1 MFNSRCVRQISN
13 LSNDD
18 SKYKFDKPTFN
29 PEALRNDLHIVS
41 PKAEKLLEKIREL
54 DEADM
59 FRDNKLYKHFIFCD
73 VKSRIYGAT
82 FLASCMISDGYH
94 LGYTRTHHLLSDEEL
109 MKTKYN
115 NFYLLSS
122 LTLFDKPMSVNTK
135 KSILKK
141 MNERPENIHG
151 KLSRF
156 IIMDSGFKEG
166 IDLFDIKYI
175 HVFEPSVNAADLKQ
189 VIGRGTRTCGQK
201 GLRFQTGLGWPLYV
215 FIYDLMIQKEVA
227 DQFMNAKTVYDLYLK
242 TLNID
247 IRLISFS
254 NDLQKVTVRASVD
267 FQLNK
272 KIHEFQIKQHM
283 EEESINVGGG
293 GSSTVSPCS
302 KLPMNECDN
311 TNGCFYVKGDKRQYC
326 RKGTRRI
333 INNPCHQLNES
344 PCNERPGC
352 FYVKGDK
359 RHYCRKGT
367 KKLRREKIISHRN
380 PTNTKDKSAI
390 SSLIDNASYKTN
402 TASHNTMSSD
412 NIPVIH
418 HMSHEKLEEFIDKYF
433 QHDKWDNVRVENACG
448 DEFVQKGGSSQ
459 LIEYNPTQ
467 RFVSDFFR
475 PSTFVKGMLLWH
487 SVGTGKTCSA
497 IAAAS
502 KNFESEGY
510 TILWVTRTTLKEDIW
525 KNMFGQVCSEPI
537 RQKLLKGEHI
547 PQDRLKQ
554 MRLLSDSWKIRPMSY
569 KQFSNLVSKSN
580 HFYEDLV
587 KINGKEDPL
596 RKTLLIIDEAHKLY
610 GGGDLSSIERPHM
623 DDLKLAI
630 MKSYALS
637 GEDSVRLLLM
647 TATPITENP
656 MELIKLLNL
665 CKPADKQMPDTFE
678 QFSEEYLSG
687 EGTFTEKGEHKYMNE
702 IAGNISYLNRE
713 FDVRQFAQPIIE
725 MVMTDFTPTELLTQ
739 EDMKEVMKEL
749 RETEK
754 NALNAIK
761 KNVYLNYGPKH
772 FSSLTEKC
780 NVYNNKTKK
789 NIYMRCKQEVKD
801 EIKSIIQRLKQY
813 KEKLINDIQKY
824 FDDATKMIIDKHIP
838 INEKY
843 QNLTI
848 FYQLLKKCSVKKDK
862 NYIYEVQVLK
872 FSIAQMKNN
881 IKDLNK
887 EIHALQANNACVDH
901 LKEQL
906 EKNKKYIQKTNDK
919 IKIVIKENQAAR
931 EIFQEEEERQ
941 EKEHMKMIQD
951 IKKTY
956 NNIND
961 SDNIKIRDMLKE
973 WEDQVIDRIEKMDIT
988 SKNN

>member
-1 MFNSRCVRQISN
+1 
-13 LSNDD
+13 
-18 SKYKFDKPTFN
+18 
-29 PEALRNDLHIVS
+29 
-41 PKAEKLLEKIREL
+41 
-54 DEADM
+54 
-59 FRDNKLYKHFIFCD
+59 
-73 VKSRIYGAT
+73 
-82 FLASCMISDGYH
+82 
-94 LGYTRTHHLLSDEEL
+94 
-109 MKTKYN
+109 
-115 NFYLLSS
+115 
-122 LTLFDKPMSVNTK
+122 
-135 KSILKK
+135 
-141 MNERPENIHG
+141 
-151 KLSRF
+151 
-156 IIMDSGFKEG
+156 
-166 IDLFDIKYI
+166 
-175 HVFEPSVNAADLKQ
+175 
-189 VIGRGTRTCGQK
+189 
-201 GLRFQTGLGWPLYV
+201 
-215 FIYDLMIQKEVA
+215 
-227 DQFMNAKTVYDLYLK
+227 
-242 TLNID
+242 
-247 IRLISFS
+247 
-254 NDLQKVTVRASVD
+254 
-267 FQLNK
+267 
-272 KIHEFQIKQHM
+272 
-283 EEESINVGGG
+283 
-293 GSSTVSPCS
+293 
-302 KLPMNECDN
+302 
-311 TNGCFYVKGDKRQYC
+311 
-326 RKGTRRI
+326 
-333 INNPCHQLNES
+333 
-344 PCNERPGC
+344 
-352 FYVKGDK
+352 
-359 RHYCRKGT
+359 
-367 KKLRREKIISHRN
+367 
-380 PTNTKDKSAI
+380 
-390 SSLIDNASYKTN
+390 
-402 TASHNTMSSD
+402 
-412 NIPVIH
+412 
-418 HMSHEKLEEFIDKYF
+418 
-433 QHDKWDNVRVENACG
+433 
-448 DEFVQKGGSSQ
+448 
-459 LIEYNPTQ
+459 
-467 RFVSDFFR
+467 
-475 PSTFVKGMLLWH
+475 
-487 SVGTGKTCSA
+487 
-497 IAAAS
+497 
-502 KNFESEGY
+502 
-510 TILWVTRTTLKEDIW
+510 
-525 KNMFGQVCSEPI
+525 
-537 RQKLLKGEHI
+537 
-547 PQDRLKQ
+547 
-554 MRLLSDSWKIRPMSY
+554 
-569 KQFSNLVSKSN
+569 
-580 HFYEDLV
+580 
-587 KINGKEDPL
+587 
-596 RKTLLIIDEAHKLY
+596 
-610 GGGDLSSIERPHM
+610 
-623 DDLKLAI
+623 
-630 MKSYALS
+630 
-637 GEDSVRLLLM
+637 
-647 TATPITENP
+647 
-656 MELIKLLNL
+656 
-665 CKPADKQMPDTFE
+665 
-678 QFSEEYLSG
+678 
-687 EGTFTEKGEHKYMNE
+687 MNE